1 MWRRC
6 PGPALLITTALALGA
21 AACSGAGATP
31 AVAGIRPS
39 ATRGVTRNRPSPGVS
54 ARSGP
59 GTGTG
64 SSSRTSRAVASR
76 HRAGGVCASAAHPG
90 LAARISR
97 GIARALRGRLSVAA
111 VTAADPALGLS
122 CRLHPWREFHS
133 ASVIKVITLGALL
146 YQLQQEHQSI
156 SPEQA
161 TLATAMIT
169 ESDNTSQDVLWNE
182 IGMPALQ
189 AFVNAARMNHTVLG
203 TDDFWGLTDVNAHD
217 ELRLLRLLITRNNVL
232 DAASRRYALGL
243 MADVISWER
252 WGVSAGAP
260 ADMTVHLK
268 NGWLPD
274 PDLWD
279 INSIGDF
286 THHDYDYSIAILT
299 RNDPDMA
306 YGVDTVEA
314 VAKLINK
321 TLAEGDADDVTA
333 PEPFQ
338 HLLYMQRRFL

>member
-54 ARSGP
+54 ARSGR

-133 ASVIKVITLGALL
+133 ASVVKVIILGALL
-146 YQLQQEHQSI
+146 RELQAEHED
-156 SPEQA
+156 PTARQA
-161 TLATAMIT
+161 RLAAAMIT
-169 ESDNTSQDVLWNE
+169 ESS
-182 IGMPALQ
+182 
-189 AFVNAARMNHTVLG
+189 NAAATALWDEVGRAGLG
-203 TDDFWGLTDVNAHD
+203 AFLAAAGMSRTELGPGGYWGLTEVNAHD
-217 ELRLLRLLITRNNVL
+217 ELVLLRLLMAPNGVL
-232 DAASRRYALGL
+232 DRQSRDYALRL
-243 MADVISWER
+243 MAAVEPAQC
-252 WGVSAGAP
+252 WGVPAGSAAGVTA
-260 ADMTVHLK
+260 HLK
-268 NGWLPD
+268 DGWLPD
-274 PDLWD
+274 PSLWVV
-279 INSIGDF
+279 NSIGDF
-286 THHDYDYSIAILT
+286 TRARGGDYSIAILT
-299 RNDPDMA
+299 MDNPDMD
-306 YGVDTVEA
+306 YGVATVQA
-314 VAKLINK
+314 VATVINRA
-321 TLAEGDADDVTA
+321 LAG
-333 PEPFQ
+333 
-338 HLLYMQRRFL
+338 R

>member
-1 MWRRC
+1 MTMWQRGRW
-6 PGPALLITTALALGA
+6 PWYALALSALLIAGSAGTPAPASAPVPQRVPAPAGTAASTPVPASTAAAASTPSPASTPAGAPAATAPGICTSSDQPALAAEL
-21 AACSGAGATP
+21 
-31 AVAGIRPS
+31 
-39 ATRGVTRNRPSPGVS
+39 
-54 ARSGP
+54 
-59 GTGTG
+59 
-64 SSSRTSRAVASR
+64 SR
-76 HRAGGVCASAAHPG
+76 
-90 LAARISR
+90 RIV
-97 GIARALRGRLSVAA
+97 RALRGTVATVGIA
-111 VTAADPALGLS
+111 VEDTDEDFS
-122 CRLHPWREFHS
+122 CRYHQWREFHS

-232 DAASRRYALGL
+232 DPASRRYALGL

-338 HLLYMQRRFL
+338 HLLYMQRRFF